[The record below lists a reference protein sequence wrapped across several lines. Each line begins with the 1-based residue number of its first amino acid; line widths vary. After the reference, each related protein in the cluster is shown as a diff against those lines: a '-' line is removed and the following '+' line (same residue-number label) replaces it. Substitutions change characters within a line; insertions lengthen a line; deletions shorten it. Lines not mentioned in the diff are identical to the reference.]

1 MNNLCWHRSMELQ
14 SALVHTQTQKEKKTR
29 SAAADGELF
38 ATALSDKN
46 SSSFALVTARLPSEV
61 WLE

>member
-1 MNNLCWHRSMELQ
+1 MELQ

-29 SAAADGELF
+29 SAAADAELF

-46 SSSFALVTARLPSEV
+46 SSSFALVAARLPSEV